1 MYSMVLMAAM
11 LPSGDTA
18 SFGKKGNCTGAV
30 YAGCNGSASCHGGG
44 GGGFLGLRNRG
55 NSCHGGGG
63 FLGGRGNCNGGGRG
77 GFLGHKHKGNGC
89 TGSAPVNTCGCCG
102 TGGAIQAP
110 PAAMPSPTPNPMP
123 NPAPKTIKNKTS
135 D

>member
-18 SFGKKGNCTGAV
+18 AFGKHKGNCTGGA
-30 YAGCNGSASCHGGG
+30 YAGCNGSYAGASNCHGSR
-44 GGGFLGLRNRG
+44 GGFLGMRN
-55 NSCHGGGG
+55 
-63 FLGGRGNCNGGGRG
+63 RGNCNGGGCNGSRG

-89 TGSAPVNTCGCCG
+89 TGSYAAPANTCGCCG
-102 TGGAIQAP
+102 TGGAIAAP
-110 PAAMPSPTPNPMP
+110 PTAMPSPTPAPLP
-123 NPAPKTIKNKTS
+123 PKTTPKAKTS